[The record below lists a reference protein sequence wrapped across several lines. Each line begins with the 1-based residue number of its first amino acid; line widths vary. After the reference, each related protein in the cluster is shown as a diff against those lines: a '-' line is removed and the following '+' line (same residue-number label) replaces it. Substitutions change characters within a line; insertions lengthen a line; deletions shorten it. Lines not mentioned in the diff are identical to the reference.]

1 MNSMI
6 GFSEVPLRL
15 AIWAGMVISVGAA
28 LFGMFAIAQ
37 KLMSSYVLP
46 GWTSVAV
53 IISFL
58 CGMNMLMTG
67 IIGIYV
73 GRIHREVQRRPLYVV
88 SRHAGIDTALVKS
101 NNTGNV
107 DPRGIY
113 AEAG

>member
-1 MNSMI
+1 
-6 GFSEVPLRL
+6 
-15 AIWAGMVISVGAA
+15 
-28 LFGMFAIAQ
+28 MFAIAQ

-88 SRHAGIDTALVKS
+88 SRQELLLQIVIYLRDLEHVPELNRQWDGWVIHGHAPVRACVQAGL
-101 NNTGNV
+101 GEY
-107 DPRGIY
+107 DPESG
-113 AEAG
+113 EF